1 MNKRRVIDVDKNSL
15 KNIFKPENKK
25 LKTNILT
32 AFMIGIL
39 LIIVGNT
46 FFENNHKQLQ
56 QVSKESQEKI
66 TEDSNIQYDK
76 TERNLEKRL
85 ETIFSQVEGAG
96 QLKVMVTMSCSSE
109 IVVAQEVKKE
119 QTTTEEQAQQGDV
132 RKIQSEKS
140 ENKIVMA
147 EDKDGKGTPL
157 ILKEEVPKIEGIV
170 IVAQG
175 GDNAL
180 VKDALVKAAQAL
192 LNLPAHKVQVL
203 KMK

>member
-15 KNIFKPENKK
+15 KDIFKPENKK
-25 LKTNILT
+25 LRTNILT

-46 FFENNHKQLQ
+46 FFTNNEKQEQ
-56 QVSKESQEKI
+56 QILSESQEKSVDNS
-66 TEDSNIQYDK
+66 TIQYDK
-76 TERNLEKRL
+76 TEKNLEKRL
-85 ETIFSQVEGAG
+85 EGIFSQVEGAG
-96 QLKVMVTMSCSSE
+96 QLKVMVTTSCSSE
-109 IVVAQEVKKE
+109 IVIAQEIKKE
-119 QTTTEEQAQQGDV
+119 QTTTEEQAPQGDT

-140 ENKIVMA
+140 ENKIVMT
-147 EDKDGKGTPL
+147 EDKNGKGSPL
-157 ILKEEVPKIEGIV
+157 VLKEEVPKIEGIV

-180 VKDALVKAAQAL
+180 VQDALVKAAQAL